1 MQRGAK
7 GLLNTQRRDPGPW
20 IFWALPKG
28 TADRVC
34 VAAAG
39 LLAVGLHVQPTL
51 LFAGSLVRFS
61 LSDIIALL
69 LAPFAAWLMFQNRRL
84 LKRIDVRVACGLL
97 ALATLVMSYGL
108 VIGAQSN
115 GGVTSWALVKYAGWF
130 VLLYYASLGILL
142 SLSGGGRVI
151 TVFAGV
157 FVAIHAALTGIFV
170 VSASLGVGW
179 MGEASPRF
187 SGLMTNPNAYG
198 LSLLCGIALLLVR
211 SESFAAR
218 WPKYSTELL
227 CGVLVAGVL
236 FTRSVGAVA
245 GLIVAAGV
253 FLIFS
258 GKLVRLLRVLMVA
271 AVVYGLPLAGSSLV
285 KWAGVEQQFDIF
297 GRGIADKVVN
307 PDDYAFSWSA
317 RLASNGRALD
327 KWQEAPWFGS
337 GLGSFLVA
345 ETARAREDI
354 SPLQIHNTLLWLLA
368 ELGLVGLGIFISLFA
383 TASVM
388 FFQKMCKLREHDPPQ
403 AGIMFAALMIMAA
416 WCVMGLAHELMYQ
429 RLPWFLFGVCFGVML
444 ASRPKARR
452 RERAFET

>member
-245 GLIVAAGV
+245 GLIVAAGI

-345 ETARAREDI
+345 ETTRAREGVA
-354 SPLQIHNTLLWLLA
+354 PLQIHNTLLWLLA
-368 ELGLVGLGIFISLFA
+368 ELGLVGLMAFAPMALALLGFLFR
-383 TASVM
+383 SW
-388 FFQKMCKLREHDPPQ
+388 QELRERDPP
-403 AGIMFAALMIMAA
+403 AAQLAIGGVTLLSTWATMS
-416 WCVMGLAHELMYQ
+416 LAHELLYQ
-429 RLPWFLFGVCFGVML
+429 RVPWFML
-444 ASRPKARR
+444 GLCLGAALVARSLNC
-452 RERAFET
+452 RERSGH